1 MEPQKEPNP
10 NYLPYLP
17 QSQSTDDEIDLREL
31 FKALWKGKWIII
43 ATTFVFAASSVLYAL
58 SLPNIYKADA
68 LLAPAESSNG
78 GGLSNMAGQLGGLAA
93 LAGVNLGGGESS
105 QTDLAVQVMKSRQF
119 VQAFIKKHDLLV
131 PLVASKGWSLTDNK
145 LILDEELY
153 NPDTGEWLREPDGL
167 RGVTPTAQEAFEV
180 FNKEVLSVN
189 QDKESGLY
197 TVSVKHYSP
206 YIAQQWVNWLIEDIN
221 KVMRERTI
229 AETSQ
234 NLTYLNSQLQ
244 KTAVADMQS
253 TFYKLIEEQ
262 TKSLM
267 LAEVQEEFVFK
278 VVDPAVVPELKDGPK
293 RPLICVL
300 GVLLGA
306 MLGVSV
312 VLMRFAFRKEVNEG
326 LESPIESDIKVSK
339 GS

>member
-1 MEPQKEPNP
+1 MEPQKESNPNHLPYPPNP
-10 NYLPYLP
+10 QHGDN
-17 QSQSTDDEIDLREL
+17 EIDLRGL
-31 FKALWKGKWIII
+31 FIALWKGKWVII
-43 ATTFVFAASSVLYAL
+43 ATTFVFAIGSVLYAL

-78 GGLSNMAGQLGGLAA
+78 GGLSKMAGQLGGLAA
-93 LAGVNLGGGESS
+93 LAGVNLGAEEFS
-105 QTDLAVQVMKSRQF
+105 QADLAVQVMKSRQF
-119 VQAFIKKHDLLV
+119 AEAFIDKHDLLI
-131 PLVASKGWSLTDNK
+131 PLMAATDWDLTNNK

-153 NPDTGEWLREPDGL
+153 NPDTAEWLREPNGL
-167 RGVTPTAQEAFEV
+167 RGAKPTAQEAFEV
-180 FNKEVLSVN
+180 LNKQVLNVN

-206 YIAQQWVNWLIEDIN
+206 YVAQQWVNWLIEDIN

-234 NLTYLNSQLQ
+234 NLAYLNAQLQ

-278 VVDPAVVPELKDGPK
+278 VVDPAVVPEKKDGPK
-293 RPLICVL
+293 RALICIL
-300 GVLLGA
+300 GTLLGA
-306 MLGVSV
+306 MFGIVV
-312 VLMRFAFRKEVNEG
+312 VLLRFILSKQ
-326 LESPIESDIKVSK
+326 ES
-339 GS
+339 

>member
-10 NYLPYLP
+10 NYLPYSP
-17 QSQSTDDEIDLREL
+17 QSQSTSDEIDLREL

-43 ATTFVFAASSVLYAL
+43 ATTFVFAVGAVLYAL

-78 GGLSNMAGQLGGLAA
+78 GGLSKMAGQLGGLAA
-93 LAGVNLGGGESS
+93 LAGVNLGAGESS

-119 VQAFIKKHDLLV
+119 VEAFINKHDLLV
-131 PLVASKGWSLTDNK
+131 SLMAAKGWDLANNK

-153 NPDTGEWLREPDGL
+153 NQNTGEWLREPDGL
-167 RGVTPTAQEAFEV
+167 RGATPTAQEAFEV
-180 FNKEVLSVN
+180 FNKEVLSVS

-197 TVSVKHYSP
+197 TVSVKYYSP

-234 NLTYLNSQLQ
+234 NLAYLNTQLQ
-244 KTAVADMQS
+244 KTAVTDMQS

-267 LAEVQEEFVFK
+267 LAEVQEEFIFK

-293 RPLICVL
+293 RALICVL
-300 GVLLGA
+300 ATLLGG
-306 MLGVSV
+306 MLGVAI
-312 VLMRFAFRKEVNEG
+312 VLVRFAFQKEDTKDLG
-326 LESPIESDIKVSK
+326 FY
-339 GS
+339 